1 MGASNS
7 KSEDVQTVETTEDI
21 PVEEKTEEEVD
32 GVMETQV
39 EIPKILANV
48 INSPLVCEIGYK
60 LDHEGKCR
68 KIIF

>member
-7 KSEDVQTVETTEDI
+7 KSEDVKTVETTEDI
-21 PVEEKTEEEVD
+21 PVEEKKVDEVD

-48 INSPLVCEIGYK
+48 INAPTVCEIGYK